1 MISWL
6 TLLGSVVALKASEQ
20 IDTKNSYVEW
30 SGLKDI
36 HQPVNYFYIFLRDA
50 DNNPLPEG
58 KFVVQIEEN
67 GVKEKS
73 DCQNCYINR
82 HDGSYIFRYR
92 GRNHM
97 EKVTFHVTDLDG
109 NPIRNSGRKIEKIN
123 HPTCSCPLTLEDF
136 LEKAEPSMNFD
147 QIYDDFSIFPKIETK
162 LNNQRVIE
170 RFCDNPG
177 AVSICRYRIK
187 DNKVYR
193 SCEGIHVGFKMF
205 SDELLLTLA
214 RMVKLPDVEFWM
226 NLGDW
231 PQQKYSQNPKTP
243 AAVISWCGHEDFTD
257 IVVPTYDVAE
267 NTMGMM
273 YKVAQDQFKLQ
284 DEARKVPWEEK
295 SNKLFFRGRDSNQ
308 QRLGRFYHFNTFYL
322 DERMNKTF

>member
-1 MISWL
+1 
-6 TLLGSVVALKASEQ
+6 
-20 IDTKNSYVEW
+20 
-30 SGLKDI
+30 
-36 HQPVNYFYIFLRDA
+36 
-50 DNNPLPEG
+50 
-58 KFVVQIEEN
+58 
-67 GVKEKS
+67 
-73 DCQNCYINR
+73 
-82 HDGSYIFRYR
+82 
-92 GRNHM
+92 
-97 EKVTFHVTDLDG
+97 
-109 NPIRNSGRKIEKIN
+109 
-123 HPTCSCPLTLEDF
+123 
-136 LEKAEPSMNFD
+136 MNFD
-147 QIYDDFSIFPKIETK
+147 QIQEDFSIFPKIETK
-162 LNNQRVIE
+162 LNNQRVKE
-170 RFCDNPG
+170 RFCQNPG

-187 DNKVYR
+187 DNQVYR

-284 DEARKVPWEEK
+284 DEARKVPWEAK
-295 SNKLFFRGRDSNQ
+295 TNKLFFRGRDSNQ
-308 QRLGRFYHFNTFYL
+308 QRLGRFYSRAFFSKIEVLIFWCLIMMPIIQACYCIKVITLNKGRQMIMVVCSENTDCLRGF
-322 DERMNKTF
+322 